1 MHLFIFLFDYDC
13 LFRWVVFL
21 RLGCSC
27 AHSLWVGWLRGG
39 RGGGFGVAPAIE
51 EKVRVAL
58 NLSQRG
64 KVFILGLFTYCD

>member
-1 MHLFIFLFDYDC
+1 MIVYFGGLCFC
-13 LFRWVVFL
+13 VWVVAVLIRFGL
-21 RLGCSC
+21 AGF
-27 AHSLWVGWLRGG
+27 GG
-39 RGGGFGVAPAIE
+39 GGGGGFGVAPAIE